1 MLKLKISTAASASA
15 AATATYA
22 ATAAAAAAATD
33 RTTTAAAAA
42 YSIQLLL
49 PKLVLLLPASAVNHN
64 NSLNIEAAPSSKV
77 LERKDKNTL
86 ARPHTKL
93 QMKHF
98 SNLI

>member
-1 MLKLKISTAASASA
+1 MDIHDISYILIRAVSVFVWFRSASPTPA
-15 AATATYA
+15 
-22 ATAAAAAAATD
+22 
-33 RTTTAAAAA
+33 
-42 YSIQLLL
+42 
-49 PKLVLLLPASAVNHN
+49 LPASAVNHN
-64 NSLNIEAAPSSKV
+64 NALNIEAAPSSKV